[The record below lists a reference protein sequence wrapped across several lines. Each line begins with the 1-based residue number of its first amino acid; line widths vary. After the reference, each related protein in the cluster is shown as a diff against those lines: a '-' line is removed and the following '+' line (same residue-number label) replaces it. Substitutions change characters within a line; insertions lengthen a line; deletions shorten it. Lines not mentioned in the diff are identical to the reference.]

1 MDLAA
6 MLSAGLPGAVAGWMF
21 PQFQHDLYTEPE
33 FREQPATGRT
43 LLLLRLFCAISAC
56 AGLALAFRPDHYD
69 VGPAALSAAFLLLLV
84 ALSSTDFERRRI
96 PNKLTYPAAVLAIVV
111 CWAWPDRSVGD
122 IALGG
127 LVAVGVAALLVGLG
141 AVVGGPGLALGIG
154 DGKLIIVLGLI
165 LGWPGIMP
173 ALFYGIAGA
182 GVVAVVLMVRKG
194 RRATFSYGP
203 YLAAGGAI
211 VLLFPSVA

>member
-1 MDLAA
+1 M
-6 MLSAGLPGAVAGWMF
+6 MSAGLVGAVAGWLF
-21 PQFQHDLYTEPE
+21 PQFQHLLYTEPA
-33 FREQPATGRT
+33 FRQQPASGRT
-43 LLLLRLFCAISAC
+43 LLLLRLFCALSA
-56 AGLALAFRPDHYD
+56 GTSLALAFRPEHYEL
-69 VGPAALSAAFLLLLV
+69 GPAALSAVFLLALV

-96 PNKLTYPAAVLAIVV
+96 PNKLTYPAAVLALAV

-127 LVAVGVAALLVGLG
+127 AIAVAVAVLLVGLG
-141 AVVGGPGLALGIG
+141 ALFGGPGLGLGIG

-165 LGWPGIMP
+165 LGWPGIIP

-182 GVVAVVLMVRKG
+182 GVVSLVLIVRKG
-194 RRATFSYGP
+194 RKAFFSYGP

-211 VLLFPSVA
+211 VLLFPSLR